1 MPALHCQHVHHIN
14 RGCGKEAES
23 HDKSLTPDNLSI
35 TQCASI
41 HAPAELAYAAKALV
55 WYSCIGYEWFC
66 EDFREKKMSTTLDL
80 SAYLHGTS
88 YYAASEAY
96 ANPKHIQTIRNLLIT
111 AWNATSTQTMVHIP
125 TCRDETMESM
135 KTSTCRLGS
144 SESGGKNV
152 DSSHYS
158 LFFPQ

>member
-66 EDFREKKMSTTLDL
+66 EDIERRKCLPLWTWST
-80 SAYLHGTS
+80 YLHGTS
-88 YYAASEAY
+88 YYAANEAH
-96 ANPKHIQTIRNLLIT
+96 AIPKHMQTIRNLVIT
-111 AWNATSTQTMVHIP
+111 AWNATSTQIMVRIP
-125 TCRDETMESM
+125 TCRDKTMKS
-135 KTSTCRLGS
+135 
-144 SESGGKNV
+144 V
-152 DSSHYS
+152 
-158 LFFPQ
+158 